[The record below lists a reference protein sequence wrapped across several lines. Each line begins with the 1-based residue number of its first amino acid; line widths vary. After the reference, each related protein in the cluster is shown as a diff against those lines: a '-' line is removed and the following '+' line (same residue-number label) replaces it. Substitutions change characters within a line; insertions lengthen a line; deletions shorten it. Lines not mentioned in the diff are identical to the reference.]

1 MPEELQQEEIDN
13 SDAVLL
19 AFSYARDAGPG
30 DKTLLREWVARYPA
44 IAEELMTVDY
54 ARFAAGMTL
63 TDALED
69 GPEDAAIAALGAEV
83 VAARRQASAARPPL
97 TSLLDEA
104 AARGMAGPQLAQ
116 ILRLDRLTLGRL
128 EQRAL
133 DAATLP
139 LALVRQIGAVLERS
153 ADEVA
158 AFLRGG
164 PRLPAQAHFLARR
177 APSVAPA
184 PASSTAS
191 PARPLSFGQAV
202 QGSRSLSAEDKAY
215 WRAEL
220 DAGVLGE

>member
-30 DKTLLREWVARYPA
+30 DKTLLREWTARYPA

-63 TDALED
+63 TDVLED

-83 VAARRQASAARPPL
+83 LATRQASAARLPL

-104 AARGMAGPQLAQ
+104 AARGMDGPQLAQ
-116 ILRLDRLTLGRL
+116 TLRLDRLTLGRL